1 MQSSLLKYRQ
11 AVMVLRT
18 AGGLLRPARPM
29 SSSAVAEPA
38 GPSIRTDSVP
48 GPRSKQLMEE
58 ANKKQLPHGI
68 YFFADYS
75 KSSGNYIV
83 DVDGNTL
90 LDMFMQISS
99 LPFGYNH
106 PALQKVA
113 KSKEFLE
120 MSINRPAL
128 GVCPPSDWVDRL
140 NASLLSVA
148 PKGLSRVQTMMCGSC
163 ANENAIKML
172 FMRYMA
178 KQRAGR
184 PVSQQELDST
194 MLNEPPGTPRL
205 SILSFKRSFH
215 GRTLGVLSCTRSKAI
230 HKLDVPAFQW
240 PAVDFPAYKYP
251 LEQHQEHNAKQE
263 KLSLA
268 QVEETV
274 NRQRAT
280 EPVAGLIVEPIL
292 AEGGDIH
299 ARPEYFRALRSLCSK
314 LDVPLLVDEVQ
325 TGGGLCGT
333 YWAHE
338 QWGLDSPPDAVTFS
352 KRTLLGGIY
361 FSDNLVPDQQYRV
374 YNTWL
379 GEPSKVMLLE
389 AVIRTIKE
397 EKLMDSVLEA
407 GTALT
412 KGLEGLSQRY
422 PQLINSPRG
431 LGIMCAV
438 DFADTNSRNEAVQR
452 LRNKGIHTGGCGE
465 VGLRFRPA
473 LIFKEKHAKLFLETF
488 DSVLKSMAK

>member
-1 MQSSLLKYRQ
+1 
-11 AVMVLRT
+11 
-18 AGGLLRPARPM
+18 M

-68 YFFADYS
+68 YF
-75 KSSGNYIV
+75 
-83 DVDGNTL
+83 L
-90 LDMFMQISS
+90 LTTANPAATNCGLRTTFHNSNRRQIFRKCPSTDR
-99 LPFGYNH
+99 PW
-106 PALQKVA
+106 
-113 KSKEFLE
+113 EF
-120 MSINRPAL
+120 
-128 GVCPPSDWVDRL
+128 CPPSRLVDRL

-194 MLNEPPGTPRL
+194 MLNELPGTPRL

-215 GRTLGVLSCTRSKAI
+215 GRTWAWTCRPSNGPPWTSRPTNTRWSSTR
-230 HKLDVPAFQW
+230 Q
-240 PAVDFPAYKYP
+240 
-251 LEQHQEHNAKQE
+251 HNAKQE
-263 KLSLA
+263 KLSLV

-299 ARPEYFRALRSLCSK
+299 ARPEYFKALRSLCSK

-325 TGGGLCGT
+325 TGGGL
-333 YWAHE
+333 
-338 QWGLDSPPDAVTFS
+338 PPDAVTFS
-352 KRTLLGGIY
+352 KRTLCWAASTSATTWCRTSSTG
-361 FSDNLVPDQQYRV
+361 

-379 GEPSKVMLLE
+379 GSPAKSCCLRPSF
-389 AVIRTIKE
+389 ATIKE

-412 KGLEGLSQRY
+412 KGLGLSQRY

-431 LGIMCAV
+431 LASCALWTSPIPTPAMRLCSGSGI
-438 DFADTNSRNEAVQR
+438 
-452 LRNKGIHTGGCGE
+452 
-465 VGLRFRPA
+465 
-473 LIFKEKHAKLFLETF
+473 
-488 DSVLKSMAK
+488 

>member
-1 MQSSLLKYRQ
+1 LSLKYSLAFRSILSLKYSLAFRSILSLKDSLPFGSILILKDSLAFRRRLSLKDSLAFRPRLSLKESLAFRPRLSLKDSLAFPLQ
-11 AVMVLRT
+11 TLSQGLPGLRPQIESQDSWPS
-18 AGGLLRPARPM
+18 APDSVSKERLLRPARPM

-48 GPRSKQLMEE
+48 GPGPKQLMEE

-75 KSSGNYIV
+75 KSSGKT
-83 DVDGNTL
+83 TL
-90 LDMFMQISS
+90 WMWMATLCWTCSCRS
-99 LPFGYNH
+99 PLCP
-106 PALQKVA
+106 
-113 KSKEFLE
+113 SE

-163 ANENAIKML
+163 ANEKRHQDAL
-172 FMRYMA
+172 HAA

-194 MLNEPPGTPRL
+194 MLNELPGTPRL

-215 GRTLGVLSCTRSKAI
+215 GRTPLGVLSCTRSKAI

-263 KLSLA
+263 KLSLV

-280 EPVAGLIVEPIL
+280 EPVAGLI
-292 AEGGDIH
+292 
-299 ARPEYFRALRSLCSK
+299 ALRSLCSK

-361 FSDNLVPDQQYRV
+361 FSDN
-374 YNTWL
+374 
-379 GEPSKVMLLE
+379 
-389 AVIRTIKE
+389 
-397 EKLMDSVLEA
+397 
-407 GTALT
+407 
-412 KGLEGLSQRY
+412 
-422 PQLINSPRG
+422 
-431 LGIMCAV
+431 
-438 DFADTNSRNEAVQR
+438 
-452 LRNKGIHTGGCGE
+452 
-465 VGLRFRPA
+465 
-473 LIFKEKHAKLFLETF
+473 
-488 DSVLKSMAK
+488 

>member
-1 MQSSLLKYRQ
+1 AGRAQHPHRQ
-11 AVMVLRT
+11 R
-18 AGGLLRPARPM
+18 GPAPGP
-29 SSSAVAEPA
+29 SSSWRRP
-38 GPSIRTDSVP
+38 IRSSCLT
-48 GPRSKQLMEE
+48 EF
-58 ANKKQLPHGI
+58 I
-68 YFFADYS
+68 FFADYS

-99 LPFGYNH
+99 LPFGRLGGEDGSWKC
-106 PALQKVA
+106 P
-113 KSKEFLE
+113 STD
-120 MSINRPAL
+120 RPWA
-128 GVCPPSDWVDRL
+128 VCPPSDWVDRL

-194 MLNEPPGTPRL
+194 MLNEPAGTPRL

-263 KLSLA
+263 KLSLV

-299 ARPEYFRALRSLCSK
+299 ARPEYFKALRSLCSK

-412 KGLEGLSQRY
+412 KGLASGTRK
-422 PQLINSPRG
+422 LINSPAR

-452 LRNKGIHTGGCGE
+452 LRN
-465 VGLRFRPA
+465 
-473 LIFKEKHAKLFLETF
+473 
-488 DSVLKSMAK
+488 

>member
-1 MQSSLLKYRQ
+1 RAASGRPDPCPAQQSQS
-11 AVMVLRT
+11 
-18 AGGLLRPARPM
+18 RP
-29 SSSAVAEPA
+29 

-68 YFFADYS
+68 YVFLLTTANPAATTLWMLMATLCWTCSCRSPLCPSYEQPSIIQIGAKF
-75 KSSGNYIV
+75 SGNV
-83 DVDGNTL
+83 HQPTGPGK
-90 LDMFMQISS
+90 FAR
-99 LPFGYNH
+99 H
-106 PALQKVA
+106 PT
-113 KSKEFLE
+113 
-120 MSINRPAL
+120 
-128 GVCPPSDWVDRL
+128 GVDRL

-194 MLNEPPGTPRL
+194 MLNELGTPRL

-215 GRTLGVLSCTRSKAI
+215 GRTLGVLSCTRAI

-268 QVEETV
+268 AETV

-299 ARPEYFRALRSLCSK
+299 ARPEYFKALRSLCSK

-338 QWGLDSPPDAVTFS
+338 QWGLDSRQTRGRCWAASTS
-352 KRTLLGGIY
+352 ATTWCRTSSTGCTTPG
-361 FSDNLVPDQQYRV
+361 
-374 YNTWL
+374 W

-422 PQLINSPRG
+422 RKLIKQSPRAG
-431 LGIMCAV
+431 
-438 DFADTNSRNEAVQR
+438 
-452 LRNKGIHTGGCGE
+452 H
-465 VGLRFRPA
+465 
-473 LIFKEKHAKLFLETF
+473 
-488 DSVLKSMAK
+488 

>member
-1 MQSSLLKYRQ
+1 
-11 AVMVLRT
+11 
-18 AGGLLRPARPM
+18 M

-38 GPSIRTDSVP
+38 GPPAPPTDSVP

-68 YFFADYS
+68 YFLLTTA

-83 DVDGNTL
+83 D
-90 LDMFMQISS
+90 
-99 LPFGYNH
+99 
-106 PALQKVA
+106 
-113 KSKEFLE
+113 E

-148 PKGLSRVQTMMCGSC
+148 AQGPLKGADHDVRLLRQRERHQD
-163 ANENAIKML
+163 ALHA
-172 FMRYMA
+172 A

-194 MLNEPPGTPRL
+194 MLNELPGTPRL

-215 GRTLGVLSCTRSKAI
+215 GRTLGVLRLHPAI

-251 LEQHQEHNAKQE
+251 LEQHQEHTKQE
-263 KLSLA
+263 KLAWCS
-268 QVEETV
+268 VEETV

-299 ARPEYFRALRSLCSK
+299 ARPEYFKALRSLCSK

-333 YWAHE
+333 YWRMSNGAWTAR
-338 QWGLDSPPDAVTFS
+338 QTR

-379 GEPSKVMLLE
+379 GEPSK
-389 AVIRTIKE
+389 

-438 DFADTNSRNEAVQR
+438 WTSPIPTPAMR
-452 LRNKGIHTGGCGE
+452 LCSGSGI
-465 VGLRFRPA
+465 
-473 LIFKEKHAKLFLETF
+473 
-488 DSVLKSMAK
+488 

>member
-1 MQSSLLKYRQ
+1 AGCSGRPDPCPAQQSHR
-11 AVMVLRT
+11 
-18 AGGLLRPARPM
+18 AGRA
-29 SSSAVAEPA
+29 
-38 GPSIRTDSVP
+38 SIRTDSVP

-83 DVDGNTL
+83 DVDGNTFAGHVHADL
-90 LDMFMQISS
+90 LS
-99 LPFGYNH
+99 
-106 PALQKVA
+106 ALRK
-113 KSKEFLE
+113 
-120 MSINRPAL
+120 MSINRRPAL

-140 NASLLSVA
+140 NASLLS
-148 PKGLSRVQTMMCGSC
+148 TMMCGSC
-163 ANENAIKML
+163 ANENAIKMAL
-172 FMRYMA
+172 HA
-178 KQRAGR
+178 VHGQAAGRR

-194 MLNEPPGTPRL
+194 MLNERGHPRL

-263 KLSLA
+263 KLSLV

-299 ARPEYFRALRSLCSK
+299 ARPEYFKALRSLCSK

-361 FSDNLVPDQQYRV
+361 FSDNLVPDQQYR
-374 YNTWL
+374 
-379 GEPSKVMLLE
+379 KVMLLE

-412 KGLEGLSQRY
+412 KGLV
-422 PQLINSPRG
+422 PA

-438 DFADTNSRNEAVQR
+438 DFADTNSRNEAVAA
-452 LRNKGIHTGGCGE
+452 LRNK
-465 VGLRFRPA
+465 
-473 LIFKEKHAKLFLETF
+473 
-488 DSVLKSMAK
+488 

>member
-1 MQSSLLKYRQ
+1 RAAQAGQTHVQLSSR
-11 AVMVLRT
+11 R
-18 AGGLLRPARPM
+18 ARPGPASAQTACPAPGP
-29 SSSAVAEPA
+29 SSSWRRP
-38 GPSIRTDSVP
+38 IRSSCLT
-48 GPRSKQLMEE
+48 EF
-58 ANKKQLPHGI
+58 I
-68 YFFADYS
+68 FFADYS

-83 DVDGNTL
+83 DVDGNTFAGHVHADL
-90 LDMFMQISS
+90 LS
-99 LPFGYNH
+99 
-106 PALQKVA
+106 ALSVA
-113 KSKEFLE
+113 LAIITLHCRRKCPS
-120 MSINRPAL
+120 NRPAL
-128 GVCPPSDWVDRL
+128 GVCPPSDWVDRPERQP
-140 NASLLSVA
+140 A
-148 PKGLSRVQTMMCGSC
+148 TMMCGSC

-194 MLNEPPGTPRL
+194 MLNERRAPRA
-205 SILSFKRSFH
+205 SPSCPSSAAS
-215 GRTLGVLSCTRSKAI
+215 TAAPWACLSCTRSKAI

-263 KLSLA
+263 KLSLV

-299 ARPEYFRALRSLCSK
+299 ARPEYFKALRSLCSK

-452 LRNKGIHTGGCGE
+452 LRN
-465 VGLRFRPA
+465 
-473 LIFKEKHAKLFLETF
+473 
-488 DSVLKSMAK
+488 

>member
-1 MQSSLLKYRQ
+1 AGCSGRPDPCPAQQSQSRPGPASAQ
-11 AVMVLRT
+11 T
-18 AGGLLRPARPM
+18 ACPAPGP
-29 SSSAVAEPA
+29 SSSWRRP
-38 GPSIRTDSVP
+38 IRSSCLT
-48 GPRSKQLMEE
+48 EF
-58 ANKKQLPHGI
+58 I
-68 YFFADYS
+68 FFADYS

-90 LDMFMQISS
+90 LDMFMQIFSS
-99 LPFGYNH
+99 AFGRLVGKMGAGYNH

-113 KSKEFLE
+113 QSKEFLYE
-120 MSINRPAL
+120 QPSIIQIGAKFSGNVHQPTGPGSLPAIRL
-128 GVCPPSDWVDRL
+128 VDRL

-184 PVSQQELDST
+184 PQQELDST
-194 MLNEPPGTPRL
+194 MLNERRGTRASP
-205 SILSFKRSFH
+205 SCPSSAASTA
-215 GRTLGVLSCTRSKAI
+215 RTLGPGRAGLPMARRGLPGLQI
-230 HKLDVPAFQW
+230 PAGAA
-240 PAVDFPAYKYP
+240 PG
-251 LEQHQEHNAKQE
+251 
-263 KLSLA
+263 A
-268 QVEETV
+268 Q
-274 NRQRAT
+274 RQAG
-280 EPVAGLIVEPIL
+280 EAQPGAVAGLIVEPIL

-299 ARPEYFRALRSLCSK
+299 ARPEYFKALRSLCSK

-338 QWGLDSPPDAVTFS
+338 SNGLGQPPDAVTFS

-389 AVIRTIKE
+389 AVIRTIKRGE
-397 EKLMDSVLEA
+397 TD
-407 GTALT
+407 
-412 KGLEGLSQRY
+412 GLGSGGWHRADQGAQGLSQRY

-431 LGIMCAV
+431 AGIMCAV
-438 DFADTNSRNEAVQR
+438 DFAIPTPAMR
-452 LRNKGIHTGGCGE
+452 LCSGSGI
-465 VGLRFRPA
+465 R
-473 LIFKEKHAKLFLETF
+473 
-488 DSVLKSMAK
+488 

>member
-1 MQSSLLKYRQ
+1 RAAQAGQTHVQLSSRRAGRAQHPHRQ
-11 AVMVLRT
+11 R
-18 AGGLLRPARPM
+18 AR
-29 SSSAVAEPA
+29 
-38 GPSIRTDSVP
+38 
-48 GPRSKQLMEE
+48 PRSKQLMEE

-68 YFFADYS
+68 YFLLTTA
-75 KSSGNYIV
+75 NPAAT
-83 DVDGNTL
+83 TL
-90 LDMFMQISS
+90 WMKCPS
-99 LPFGYNH
+99 
-106 PALQKVA
+106 
-113 KSKEFLE
+113 
-120 MSINRPAL
+120 NRPAL
-128 GVCPPSDWVDRL
+128 GVCPPSDWVDRPERQPAVCGAQGPL
-140 NASLLSVA
+140 KGADHDVRLPA
-148 PKGLSRVQTMMCGSC
+148 PTRTP
-163 ANENAIKML
+163 IKML
-172 FMRYMA
+172 FMRYM
-178 KQRAGR
+178 RAGR

-194 MLNEPPGTPRL
+194 MLNERRAPAPL
-205 SILSFKRSFH
+205 ILSFKRSFH

-240 PAVDFPAYKYP
+240 PA
-251 LEQHQEHNAKQE
+251 HQEHNAKQE
-263 KLSLA
+263 KLSLV

-299 ARPEYFRALRSLCSK
+299 ARPEYFKALRSLCSK
-314 LDVPLLVDEVQ
+314 LDVPLLVDE

-412 KGLEGLSQRY
+412 KGLEGLSRAY
-422 PQLINSPRG
+422 PQLINSPAG

-452 LRNKGIHTGGCGE
+452 LRN
-465 VGLRFRPA
+465 
-473 LIFKEKHAKLFLETF
+473 
-488 DSVLKSMAK
+488 

>member
-1 MQSSLLKYRQ
+1 KLEIKMQSSLLKYRQ
-11 AVMVLRT
+11 AVMALRT
-18 AGGLLRPARPM
+18 ARRAAQAGQTHVQLSSRRAGRAQHPHRQRARPPQN
-29 SSSAVAEPA
+29 PA
-38 GPSIRTDSVP
+38 ATT
-48 GPRSKQLMEE
+48 LWMWM
-58 ANKKQLPHGI
+58 ATL
-68 YFFADYS
+68 
-75 KSSGNYIV
+75 
-83 DVDGNTL
+83 L
-90 LDMFMQISS
+90 LDMFMGRSPLCPS
-99 LPFGYNH
+99 
-106 PALQKVA
+106 
-113 KSKEFLE
+113 E

-148 PKGLSRVQTMMCGSC
+148 PKALSRVADHDVRLLPPTRTPSRCSSC
-163 ANENAIKML
+163 A
-172 FMRYMA
+172 YMA

-194 MLNEPPGTPRL
+194 MLTSAGHPRL

-263 KLSLA
+263 KLSLV

-299 ARPEYFRALRSLCSK
+299 ARPEYFKALRSLCSK
-314 LDVPLLVDEVQ
+314 LDVPLLVDEVSDWRRAVAAP
-325 TGGGLCGT
+325 TGRMSNGAWTAARRASGRC
-333 YWAHE
+333 WAASTSATT
-338 QWGLDSPPDAVTFS
+338 WC
-352 KRTLLGGIY
+352 RTSSTGVQHLA
-361 FSDNLVPDQQYRV
+361 
-374 YNTWL
+374 

-397 EKLMDSVLEA
+397 EKLMDSA
-407 GTALT
+407 GTALTKT

-422 PQLINSPRG
+422 PQLIKQSRG

-452 LRNKGIHTGGCGE
+452 LRNK
-465 VGLRFRPA
+465 
-473 LIFKEKHAKLFLETF
+473 
-488 DSVLKSMAK
+488 

>member
-1 MQSSLLKYRQ
+1 AGCSGRPDPCPAQQSQSRPGPASAQ
-11 AVMVLRT
+11 T
-18 AGGLLRPARPM
+18 ACPAPGP
-29 SSSAVAEPA
+29 SSSWRRP
-38 GPSIRTDSVP
+38 IRSSCLT
-48 GPRSKQLMEE
+48 EF
-58 ANKKQLPHGI
+58 I
-68 YFFADYS
+68 FFADYS

-99 LPFGYNH
+99 LPFGWGNGSWVGKIGAAGWEDGSWAIITLH
-106 PALQKVA
+106 CRRWHNLR
-113 KSKEFLE
+113 SFLE

-263 KLSLA
+263 KLSLV

-299 ARPEYFRALRSLCSK
+299 ARPEYFKALRSLCSK
-314 LDVPLLVDEVQ
+314 LDVPLLVDE

-397 EKLMDSVLEA
+397 EKLMDSTNFIVYLISA
-407 GTALT
+407 YYSLRA
-412 KGLEGLSQRY
+412 EGLSQRY

-431 LGIMCAV
+431 WASCALWTSPIPTPAMRLCSGSGI
-438 DFADTNSRNEAVQR
+438 R
-452 LRNKGIHTGGCGE
+452 
-465 VGLRFRPA
+465 
-473 LIFKEKHAKLFLETF
+473 
-488 DSVLKSMAK
+488 

>member
-1 MQSSLLKYRQ
+1 GAAAQ
-11 AVMVLRT
+11 
-18 AGGLLRPARPM
+18 ARPDPCPAL
-29 SSSAVAEPA
+29 SQSQSRPGPASAQTACP
-38 GPSIRTDSVP
+38 PP
-48 GPRSKQLMEE
+48 PRSKQLMEE
-58 ANKKQLPHGI
+58 AQSKKAAASRIIFLLTT
-68 YFFADYS
+68 A

-83 DVDGNTL
+83 DRNVHQPD
-90 LDMFMQISS
+90 
-99 LPFGYNH
+99 
-106 PALQKVA
+106 
-113 KSKEFLE
+113 
-120 MSINRPAL
+120 RPWD
-128 GVCPPSDWVDRL
+128 VCPPSDWVDRL

-163 ANENAIKML
+163 ANENAHQDAL
-172 FMRYMA
+172 HA
-178 KQRAGR
+178 VTWPSSGAGR

-194 MLNEPPGTPRL
+194 MLNELPGTRASPSSQL
-205 SILSFKRSFH
+205 H

-251 LEQHQEHNAKQE
+251 LEQHQEHNAKQGE
-263 KLSLA
+263 A
-268 QVEETV
+268 QPGAGGRDGEPTA
-274 NRQRAT
+274 RAT

-299 ARPEYFRALRSLCSK
+299 ARPEYFKALRSLCSK

-338 QWGLDSPPDAVTFS
+338 QWGLDSPPDAVTG
-352 KRTLLGGIY
+352 RCLGGIY

-389 AVIRTIKE
+389 AVIRTIKR

-407 GTALT
+407 GTRADQGARLVLAVMDFLILKT
-412 KGLEGLSQRY
+412 NFIVYLISAYYSLRAEGLSQRY
-422 PQLINSPRG
+422 PQLINSPAG
-431 LGIMCAV
+431 WGIMCAV
-438 DFADTNSRNEAVQR
+438 DFADTNPPQ
-452 LRNKGIHTGGCGE
+452 
-465 VGLRFRPA
+465 
-473 LIFKEKHAKLFLETF
+473 
-488 DSVLKSMAK
+488 

>member
-1 MQSSLLKYRQ
+1 
-11 AVMVLRT
+11 
-18 AGGLLRPARPM
+18 M

-38 GPSIRTDSVP
+38 PGPASAQTACR
-48 GPRSKQLMEE
+48 PRSKQLMEE

-99 LPFGYNH
+99 LPFRKCPSNRDRPWEFARH
-106 PALQKVA
+106 PTGLT
-113 KSKEFLE
+113 
-120 MSINRPAL
+120 
-128 GVCPPSDWVDRL
+128 RL
-140 NASLLSVA
+140 NARPAVCGAQGPLKGADHDVRLLRQRERHQDALHGGTWPSSGPA
-148 PKGLSRVQTMMCGSC
+148 P
-163 ANENAIKML
+163 A
-172 FMRYMA
+172 
-178 KQRAGR
+178 
-184 PVSQQELDST
+184 VSQQELDST
-194 MLNEPPGTPRL
+194 MLNERRAPRASPSCPSSAASTRRRPGPAP
-205 SILSFKRSFH
+205 
-215 GRTLGVLSCTRSKAI
+215 RSKAI

-263 KLSLA
+263 KLSLV

-299 ARPEYFRALRSLCSK
+299 ARPEYFKALRSLCSK

-352 KRTLLGGIY
+352 KRTLLGRHLLQRQPGAGPA
-361 FSDNLVPDQQYRV
+361 VPGVQHLAGGAQQ
-374 YNTWL
+374 
-379 GEPSKVMLLE
+379 K
-389 AVIRTIKE
+389 
-397 EKLMDSVLEA
+397 
-407 GTALT
+407 
-412 KGLEGLSQRY
+412 GLSQRY

-431 LGIMCAV
+431 LGIIVRCGLRRYR
-438 DFADTNSRNEAVQR
+438 TSRNEAVQR
-452 LRNKGIHTGGCGE
+452 LRN
-465 VGLRFRPA
+465 
-473 LIFKEKHAKLFLETF
+473 
-488 DSVLKSMAK
+488 